1 MNTFASADIFVF
13 KMISHERFHVYLLLS
28 LFSVYNLTNMDVNLI
43 ADSRLRS
50 LVIIELSREIP
61 KWSIHCIDNDLG
73 KVTLSSPKKSRPVL
87 NFYIKLLSLGI
98 VPLFFL
104 ARKRSN
110 LIKRVIEKND
120 LPFLDNY
127 LNAPF
132 TRFMKNTY
140 SQSGEDGVILEIA
153 RRLNILDSG
162 RGDFTVIEF
171 GAWDGK
177 HLSNTFS
184 LVESYACRAL
194 YIEADIKR
202 FQDLITTAE
211 HFPSITPLNARV
223 EADPNASNSLDNIL
237 DRLGYSNDPA
247 ILSIDIDSSDLDIWE
262 SLKRHKPKIIVIE
275 INSSIP
281 PGIYLRQGH
290 HVNGNSFSATLAV
303 GKAKGY
309 SLVAH
314 TGNMIFV
321 RDDLVP
327 DLEIDKRYLNFPELL
342 FRSEEVFFHSDIRFF
357 TALFRPFQKTFL
369 RVSYKLMKIT
379 RL

>member
-1 MNTFASADIFVF
+1 MYNFAI
-13 KMISHERFHVYLLLS
+13 
-28 LFSVYNLTNMDVNLI
+28 MDPNLI
-43 ADSRLRS
+43 TDLRLKS

-73 KVTLSSPKKSRPVL
+73 RVILSSPQKKRPVL
-87 NFYIKLLSLGI
+87 NFYLRLLSLGI

-104 ARKRSN
+104 ARKRPN

-132 TRFMKNTY
+132 TCFMKNTY

-153 RRLNILDSG
+153 RRLNILDSS
-162 RGDFTVIEF
+162 RGDFVVIEF

-194 YIEADIKR
+194 YIEADTKR
-202 FQDLITTAE
+202 FHDLITTA
-211 HFPSITPLNARV
+211 HQFPSITPINARV
-223 EADPNASNSLDNIL
+223 VTDPNDNNSLDNIL
-237 DRLGYSNDPA
+237 DRNGCPNDPA
-247 ILSIDIDSSDLDIWE
+247 ILSIDIDSSDLDVWE
-262 SLKRHKPKIIVIE
+262 SLTRYKPKIVVIE

-281 PGIYLRQGH
+281 PGVYMRQGH

-303 GKAKGY
+303 GKTKGY

-321 RDDLVP
+321 KDDLVP
-327 DLEIDKRYLNFPELL
+327 DLEIDKRCLDFPELL
-342 FRSEEVFFHSDIRFF
+342 FRSEEVFLFNTGTRHF
-357 TALFRPFQKTFL
+357 TALLRPFKKTFL
-369 RVSYKLMKIT
+369 RVSYKLIKIT
-379 RL
+379 RLKV

>member
-1 MNTFASADIFVF
+1 MT
-13 KMISHERFHVYLLLS
+13 SHERSGVYLLLS
-28 LFSVYNLTNMDVNLI
+28 LFSMYTLTTMDVSLI
-43 ADSRLRS
+43 TDLRLRS

-73 KVTLSSPKKSRPVL
+73 RVILSSPKKNRLVL
-87 NFYIKLLSLGI
+87 NFYLILLSLGI
-98 VPLFFL
+98 IPLFSL
-104 ARKRSN
+104 ARKKPN
-110 LIKRVIEKND
+110 LIKRVIENND

-153 RRLNILDSG
+153 RRLKILDSS
-162 RGDFTVIEF
+162 RGDFAVIEF

-194 YIEADIKR
+194 YIEADTKR
-202 FQDLITTAE
+202 FQDLITTSSK
-211 HFPSITPLNARV
+211 FPSITPINARV
-223 EADPNASNSLDNIL
+223 ATDPNANKSLDNIL
-237 DRLGYSNDPA
+237 DLNGYPNDPA

-262 SLKRHKPKIIVIE
+262 SLTRYKPKIVVIE
-275 INSSIP
+275 VNSSIP

-290 HVNGNSFSATLAV
+290 RVNGNSFSATLAV

-327 DLEIDKRYLNFPELL
+327 DLEIDKRYLDFPELL
-342 FRSEEVFFHSDIRFF
+342 FRSEEVFFNSDIRYF
-357 TALFRPFQKTFL
+357 TALLRRFKKIFL
-369 RVSYKLMKIT
+369 RVSYKLIKIS
-379 RL
+379 RLKV